1 MREIRITVAGSPP
14 AKNEAK
20 SMLAAGH
27 VHQPRV
33 MALLLAAREALGDH
47 AEPAFP
53 TGPLGLELTIE
64 SPDEPLADATNFLG
78 GVADVLE
85 AKGRRGALP
94 HLADLASVAVYGNDQ
109 QLQLVQYRWD
119 RASEARYTVRVWA
132 RET

>member
-1 MREIRITVAGSPP
+1 MREIRITIAGLPP

-33 MALLLAAREALGDH
+33 MALLLSAREALGDH

-64 SPDEPLADATNFLG
+64 SPEEPLADPPTSWAGWPTFWKQR
-78 GVADVLE
+78 A
-85 AKGRRGALP
+85 GAERCRTSP
-94 HLADLASVAVYGNDQ
+94 TS
-109 QLQLVQYRWD
+109 RP
-119 RASEARYTVRVWA
+119 
-132 RET
+132 